1 MYDSPGL
8 WWLQFVFLISF
19 YFFFVANTGA
29 NLLNFKG
36 QRYTSNSC
44 WSSKKSPSHKS
55 RLIYTQS
62 GWNVVLQTIF
72 LLTSAIRCCMCSC
85 YTKRKMCWKWQT
97 GIFTCCDL
105 TAKEPSVKRRKLLF
119 FIKTTFGGNHVWVR
133 WCGRKCPENDI
144 GRFDSHH
151 KTFADS
157 LDVFGSY
164 LLEILLSSVSCSNEK
179 QTCKSVIHGHMGT
192 WRARGKR

>member
-1 MYDSPGL
+1 
-8 WWLQFVFLISF
+8 
-19 YFFFVANTGA
+19 
-29 NLLNFKG
+29 
-36 QRYTSNSC
+36 
-44 WSSKKSPSHKS
+44 
-55 RLIYTQS
+55 
-62 GWNVVLQTIF
+62 
-72 LLTSAIRCCMCSC
+72 MCSC

-164 LLEILLSSVSCSNEK
+164 LLEILLSSVLCSNEK
-179 QTCKSVIHGHMGT
+179 QVQKWHTWAHGLIAGT
-192 WRARGKR
+192 IEERRSIFSLLHAEDMHRISIRKLAACAVHKQYSSTA